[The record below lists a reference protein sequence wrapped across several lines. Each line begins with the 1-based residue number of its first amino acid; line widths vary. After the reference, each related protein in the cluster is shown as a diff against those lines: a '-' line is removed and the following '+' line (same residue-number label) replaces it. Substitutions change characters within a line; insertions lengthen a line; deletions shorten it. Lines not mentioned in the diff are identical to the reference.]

1 MVKMLRTFLF
11 AAAASTLFFGSI
23 AAQSREEEEV
33 DYFQKWLKEDVLYT
47 ITPEEQD
54 VFNKLQTIEEKERF
68 IEQFWTRRDP
78 DPRTSYNEYK
88 EEHYRRI
95 QYANEHFESGI
106 PGWKTDRGMIYIKF
120 GEPDRLEEHPT
131 GVYYLRPSYEGGG
144 ETSTYPFQ
152 IWEYRYLEG
161 VGEDVEIEFVDP
173 GLTGEYRITTNPWDK
188 DALLLM
194 PGGGLTDAE
203 KMGMADRIDRIVLKT
218 NPHGHNP
225 LLLGYGRAKDASF
238 AKLFTLTNLQRAPS
252 IDFSD
257 FRRPEVLTNIR
268 YELLPFE
275 VGISHFSVD
284 EDEYVVPVTI
294 VVPLNHLDFVAE
306 GEVYRSALDLFGQ
319 VSAVN
324 GRIITTF
331 EETIGS
337 ARASGD
343 PSEDANQS
351 SMYQKSL
358 RLASGRYKLDVILH
372 DANSEKVGTRST
384 GIILP
389 PVSSEDLTISSVVL
403 ADRIE
408 LLTETAE
415 ASPYG
420 PAMVFP
426 NLSGAFR
433 PDQSL
438 LLFFQLS
445 NIQIDS
451 ASQSGYLVSVAEV
464 LKGSERIFREQL
476 KIDNE
481 NAVNRDRLHLVH
493 TFDLAG
499 LNPGDYE
506 VVLQVQDQ
514 ISEQNLERRIP
525 FNIVPSN

>member
-1 MVKMLRTFLF
+1 MVKMFRIFLL
-11 AAAASTLFFGSI
+11 AAACSLFFGSMT
-23 AAQSREEEEV
+23 AQSKQEEEL

-47 ITPEEQD
+47 ITSEEKI

-68 IEQFWTRRDP
+68 IEQFWARRDP
-78 DPRTSYNEYK
+78 SPRTSYNEFK

-95 QYANEHFESGI
+95 SYANEHFESGI

-120 GEPDRLEEHPT
+120 GAPDRLEEHPT
-131 GVYYLRPSYEGGG
+131 GDYYMRPSYEGGG
-144 ETSTYPFQ
+144 STSTYPFER
-152 IWEYRYLEG
+152 WEYRYLEG

-203 KMGMADRIDRIVLKT
+203 IAGTADRIDRIVIKT
-218 NPHGHNP
+218 NPHGNNP
-225 LLLGYGRAKDASF
+225 LLVGYGRAKDQAF
-238 AKLFTLTNLQRAPS
+238 AKLFTLTNLQRPPS

-275 VGISHFSVD
+275 VGVSYFSVD

-294 VVPLNHLDFVAE
+294 VVPLDHLDFLAK
-306 GEVYRSALDLFGQ
+306 GNVYRSALYLYGQ

-337 ARASGD
+337 ERDSGD
-343 PSEDANQS
+343 PLESANQS
-351 SMYQKSL
+351 SMYQKAL
-358 RLASGRYKLDVILH
+358 RLAPGRYKLDVILH
-372 DANSEKVGTRST
+372 DANSEKVGTRSI

-389 PVSSEDLTISSVVL
+389 SVSSEDLTISSVVL

-408 LLTETAE
+408 LQTEMTQ
-415 ASPYG
+415 ASPFG
-420 PAMVFP
+420 PAKVFP
-426 NLSGAFR
+426 NVSGSFR

-445 NIQIDS
+445 NFQIDT
-451 ASQSGYLVSVAEV
+451 ASQSGYVVSLAEV
-464 LKGSERIFREQL
+464 LQGSRRIFSEQL
-476 KIDNE
+476 KIDNQ
-481 NAVNRDRLHLVH
+481 NAANRDRLHLVH
-493 TFDLAG
+493 TFDLEG
-499 LNPGDYE
+499 LNPGQYE
-506 VVLQVQDQ
+506 VVLQIHDQ